1 MVKKNKKNLTPNLK
15 SVNQETKE
23 EESNDNNIIINKKEI
38 LFELAD
44 ILENNKAKFK
54 KVFEAFHNIKEKNEM
69 LTSHWHYDNNRMKD

>member
-23 EESNDNNIIINKKEI
+23 ESNDNNIIINKKEI
-38 LFELAD
+38 PFELAD

-54 KVFEAFHNIKEKNEM
+54 KVFEAFHDIKKKEM
-69 LTSHWHYDNNRMKD
+69 FTSY